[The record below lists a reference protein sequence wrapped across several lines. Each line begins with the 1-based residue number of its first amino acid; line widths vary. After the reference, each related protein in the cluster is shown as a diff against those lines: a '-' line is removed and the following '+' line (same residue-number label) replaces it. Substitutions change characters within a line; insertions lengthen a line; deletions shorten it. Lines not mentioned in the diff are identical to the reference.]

1 MSSTSKTGLHDLA
14 KQGALSPQEALM
26 EVKKSSKQLLIGI
39 PKELD
44 INENRIVLTPEAVSI
59 LVNNG
64 HQLHIETRAGDFS
77 KFSDK
82 EYSDAGAHIA
92 YSAREVFESDI
103 ILKVDPPT
111 HEEIQY
117 IKPGKTLISALQMA
131 KLGPEYIHA
140 LNAKKITAVGFELIQ
155 DKVGGMPVVRAM
167 SEIAGSTVM
176 LIAAEYLNSVNN
188 GKGIILGGI
197 TGVPPTKVVV
207 LGSGTVAE
215 FAARAALGLGA
226 EIKIFDKH
234 IYKLR
239 RLKYAIGHQAY
250 TSTID
255 NTFILSEAI
264 SRADVVI
271 GAMRAEEGISPCVVT
286 EEMVAMMKPNSVI
299 IDVSIDQGVALKPQ
313 RLQHTVTLSIKS
325 TM

>member
-1 MSSTSKTGLHDLA
+1 MSSTSKTGLQDLA
-14 KQGALSPQEALM
+14 KQGALSPQEALL
-26 EVKKSSKQLLIGI
+26 EVKKSNKQLLIGI

-44 INENRIVLTPEAVSI
+44 TNENRIVLTPEAVSI

-64 HQLHIETRAGDFS
+64 HQLYVETGAGEFS

-92 YSAREVFESDI
+92 YSAREVYEADI

-111 HEEIQY
+111 QSEIQY

-131 KLGPEYIHA
+131 KLSPEYISA
-140 LNAKKITAVGFELIQ
+140 INAKKITAVGFELIQ

-176 LIAAEYLNSVNN
+176 LIAAEYLNSVN

-197 TGVPPTKVVV
+197 TGVPPTKVVI

-215 FAARAALGLGA
+215 FRCRTALGLGA
-226 EIKIFDKH
+226 KSRFSTS
-234 IYKLR
+234 IYINYADLNMLSAI
-239 RLKYAIGHQAY
+239 RLYFNH
-250 TSTID
+250 
-255 NTFILSEAI
+255 
-264 SRADVVI
+264 
-271 GAMRAEEGISPCVVT
+271 
-286 EEMVAMMKPNSVI
+286 
-299 IDVSIDQGVALKPQ
+299 
-313 RLQHTVTLSIKS
+313 
-325 TM
+325 